1 MANMVGSTPLLDQL
15 EVFQYLRT
23 FQLNHLTQMNQ
34 WNILH
39 ANQPSVP
46 EATPAPG
53 FERLVPT
60 QRADQLV
67 PSSTAQVDGVPHM
80 SYMEHLTNEE
90 DEFDNIFN
98 GAPNLPDYAVFNFD
112 LENDIDQPPDLSVF
126 DKFQDQDEVAN
137 EVPREQ
143 YPLTVIPTVLPVQ
156 MKIEARSPSCC
167 NSECS
172 YPSASPPHSP
182 SISEAGSNAYSTD
195 EGIVED
201 MSDLSDLEEILS
213 NLGSPHSVHE
223 DAEKQ
228 PQADVKEEPAVPVT
242 PPKGRRKRGPKPP
255 VKYRGDGPIQLWQFL
270 LELLINV
277 ECTNLIKWTQEEDY
291 EFKILQPAT
300 VAKMWGKKK
309 NKPTMNYEKLSRGL
323 RYYYGKNVIEK
334 VHGKRYVYQFMCN
347 IPKILG
353 YDPMVNKCEDFVED
367 SVCGEP
373 VMSPEV
379 EGLLVSSSVE
389 EGKLAGSLDFSL
401 LF

>member
-1 MANMVGSTPLLDQL
+1 MANIGSTLLDQL

-23 FQLNHLTQMNQ
+23 FQLHQFTQMNQ
-34 WNILH
+34 WNMLH
-39 ANQPSVP
+39 ANQASVP

-53 FERLVPT
+53 YERLMLT

-67 PSSTAQVDGVPHM
+67 PTSTAQAVNGIPQM
-80 SYMEHLTNEE
+80 SYMDHLTNDE
-90 DEFDNIFN
+90 DEFDIFN
-98 GAPNLPDYAVFNFD
+98 GAPDLTDYTVLNLD

-126 DKFQDQDEVAN
+126 DKFQDEAASD
-137 EVPREQ
+137 VPREQ
-143 YPLTVIPTVLPVQ
+143 CPPTAMPAQ
-156 MKIEARSPSCC
+156 MKIEARSLSSCS
-167 NSECS
+167 SEYS
-172 YPSASPPHSP
+172 YLSASPPHSP

-201 MSDLSDLEEILS
+201 MSDLEEILENMS
-213 NLGSPHSVHE
+213 NSGSPLSVHE
-223 DAEKQ
+223 DTEKQ
-228 PQADVKEEPAVPVT
+228 PQPDVKEEPALPVS

-277 ECTNLIKWTQEEDY
+277 ECANLIKWTQEEDY
-291 EFKILQPAT
+291 EFKILQPST

-323 RYYYGKNVIEK
+323 RYYYGKSVIEK

-379 EGLLVSSSVE
+379 EDLLVSSSVE
-389 EGKLAGSLDFSL
+389 DGKLAGSLDFSL

>member
-1 MANMVGSTPLLDQL
+1 MANMVGSTLLDQL

-23 FQLNHLTQMNQ
+23 FQLNNLTQMNQ

-46 EATPAPG
+46 DATPAPG
-53 FERLVPT
+53 FERFVPAH
-60 QRADQLV
+60 RADQLV
-67 PSSTAQVDGVPHM
+67 PTSTAQAVEGIPHM
-80 SYMEHLTNEE
+80 SYLEHLTNEE

-98 GAPNLPDYAVFNFD
+98 GAPNLPDYAVFNLD

-126 DKFQDQDEVAN
+126 DKFQDEVAN
-137 EVPREQ
+137 DVPREQ
-143 YPLTVIPTVLPVQ
+143 CPPTLVPAQ
-156 MKIEARSPSCC
+156 IKIEARSPSSC
-167 NSECS
+167 NSEYS
-172 YPSASPPHSP
+172 YLSASPPHSP

-201 MSDLSDLEEILS
+201 MSDLEEILS
-213 NLGSPHSVHE
+213 NLGSPHSVQE
-223 DAEKQ
+223 DAEKP
-228 PQADVKEEPAVPVT
+228 PQADVKEESALPVT

-255 VKYRGDGPIQLWQFL
+255 VKYSGDGPIQLWQFL

-323 RYYYGKNVIEK
+323 RYYYGKSVIEK

-353 YDPMVNKCEDFVED
+353 YDPMVNKCEDFVEE

-379 EGLLVSSSVE
+379 EDLLVSSSVE
-389 EGKLAGSLDFSL
+389 DSKLAGSLDFSL